1 MFSSIGST
9 TLDLSGLKVIL
20 FHFFFCRSSSPK
32 TPGSPKPASPPGTPS
47 AGGATANV
55 VPPRQQQ
62 PQAAKKKQR
71 PKKKKGGWWRLQ
83 PSDILTDWLA
93 YASAL
98 ALPWSLLVF
107 VETGLG
113 FFPVIL
119 NGFVLCLK
127 TNTSIVILATTKRT
141 GFRKGLH
148 LFRQLVVETNA
159 NLQRMN
165 ADSLYSQQH

>member
-1 MFSSIGST
+1 MFSSIKST
-9 TLDLSGLKVIL
+9 TLDSSGLWVIL

-83 PSDILTDWLA
+83 PSDILTDWFA
-93 YASAL
+93 YTSAL
-98 ALPWSLLVF
+98 ALPWYLLVF

-113 FFPVIL
+113 FFSL
-119 NGFVLCLK
+119 FWMALFSFVRLTPTL
-127 TNTSIVILATTKRT
+127 S
-141 GFRKGLH
+141 FRKGLH
-148 LFRQLVVETNA
+148 LFRQWVVQTNA

-165 ADSLYSQQH
+165 ADSLYSQQY